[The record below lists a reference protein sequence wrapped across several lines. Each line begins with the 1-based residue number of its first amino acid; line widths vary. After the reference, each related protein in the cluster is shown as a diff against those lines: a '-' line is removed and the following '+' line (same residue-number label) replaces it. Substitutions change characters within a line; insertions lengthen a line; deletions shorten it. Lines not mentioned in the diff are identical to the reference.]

1 MSRMTAEDKRKF
13 KILFVCTGNTC
24 RSPMAEGL
32 LKHILDKKGVD
43 NVEVKSAGIFGLH
56 FYPAST
62 FAVEAVKSRGGD
74 LSQHRSR
81 ALNRDM
87 IEKSDLILVMSP
99 EHREHISRQYPHALN
114 KTYLLKSFP
123 AGRSAS
129 NGDEKQG
136 VLSIEDPIGGSPE
149 DYQRS
154 CLEIEEQINR
164 ILPEILRRAGK
175 S

>member
-1 MSRMTAEDKRKF
+1 MTAKGNHKF

-32 LKHILDKKGVD
+32 LKHILKKEGVD
-43 NVEVKSAGIFGLH
+43 NVEVRSAGTFGLD
-56 FYPAST
+56 FYPASA
-62 FAVEAVKSRGGD
+62 FAAEAVRSRGVN
-74 LSQHRSR
+74 LSPHRSR

-87 IEKSDLILVMSP
+87 IEKADLILVMSP
-99 EHREHISRQYPHALN
+99 EHRKHIGRQDPSALD

-123 AGRSAS
+123 ATGEAS
-129 NGDEKQG
+129 NGDSPPG

-149 DYQRS
+149 DYRRS